1 MKKLL
6 ILLIAAF
13 VFGGL
18 FAAPL
23 TEGFESPACPAAGWT
38 IRYANQSY
46 PSGNTM
52 THNTDQ
58 YYAGARSF
66 RFSSFSSG
74 TPYDQYLITPEL
86 NVTSGDQTV
95 SFWYRKYTYGS
106 EVFRVGW
113 SSTGTEVAD
122 FTWSADITD
131 ASTTWQQYI
140 KTDLPV
146 GTKHVAIHYKSNYAY
161 YLYIDE
167 FTGPEVNIAP
177 EPSSHVT
184 GFAAGNL
191 ALTSIQLN
199 WTGSTGTQL
208 PAGYLIQAIT
218 GTGSYATVADG
229 NPVADDTDWSDGN
242 AAVNVT
248 HVVGANTYTFTGLTA
263 NTAY

>member
-52 THNTDQ
+52 THSTNQ

-66 RFSSFSSG
+66 RFSSYSSG
-74 TPYDQYLITPEL
+74 APYDQYLITPEL

-95 SFWYRKYTYGS
+95 SFWYRKHDYGS
-106 EVFRVGW
+106 ETFRVGW

-122 FTWSADITD
+122 FFW
-131 ASTTWQQYI
+131 
-140 KTDLPV
+140 
-146 GTKHVAIHYKSNYAY
+146 
-161 YLYIDE
+161 
-167 FTGPEVNIAP
+167 
-177 EPSSHVT
+177 
-184 GFAAGNL
+184 
-191 ALTSIQLN
+191 
-199 WTGSTGTQL
+199 STGTEGIHAKQC
-208 PAGYLIQAIT
+208 
-218 GTGSYATVADG
+218 
-229 NPVADDTDWSDGN
+229 
-242 AAVNVT
+242 
-248 HVVGANTYTFTGLTA
+248 
-263 NTAY
+263 